1 MIVPIE
7 SSLES
12 STTVQEW
19 GLLELNGELVMP
31 SSADAAVND
40 ENAVASNNELEL
52 GCLKFSKDAAATPI
66 LILGAHELRGTVEK
80 LKKPFAILKK
90 RKREAEEGDDGNEPS
105 SYYEVVGVITK
116 KLLFAQYP
124 KSIMR

>member
-7 SSLES
+7 SSTS
-12 STTVQEW
+12 STSTPSVQEW
-19 GLLELNGELVMP
+19 GLVELNGELVLP
-31 SSADAAVND
+31 HADNDDND
-40 ENAVASNNELEL
+40 ENAAGIVNNELEL
-52 GCLKFSKDAAATPI
+52 GCLKFSKDEATPI
-66 LILGAHELRGTVEK
+66 LTLGAHELRGTVEK

-90 RKREAEEGDDGNEPS
+90 RKREEADDDAKNA

-116 KLLFAQYP
+116 KLLFDQYP